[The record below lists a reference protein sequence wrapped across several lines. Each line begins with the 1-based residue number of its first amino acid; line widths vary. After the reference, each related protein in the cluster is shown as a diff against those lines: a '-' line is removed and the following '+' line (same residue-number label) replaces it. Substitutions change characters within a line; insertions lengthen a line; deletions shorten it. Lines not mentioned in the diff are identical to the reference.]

1 MKLFAESFTQL
12 HTIFLVRNIDT
23 VYVYNNIGQKASK
36 ALKN

>member
-12 HTIFLVRNIDT
+12 RTIFLVRNIDT
-23 VYVYNNIGQKASK
+23 VYIYNIGQKASK